1 MKRLFDVAVALVALV
16 VLSPF
21 LALIALA
28 VKVTSGGPVFHRG
41 ERIGRGGAPF
51 RILKF
56 RTMRANVS
64 GPAITRGGDARIT
77 PLGRVL
83 RRWKLDELPQLV
95 NVLRGELSAVG
106 PRPLTAFDVE
116 RLQWTSAECDFRWS
130 VTPGLTGLAQVVGAR
145 SPRHALRLD
154 RCYIARQT
162 LGLDVRLVAWSFVI
176 NVLGKRRVQRIISR
190 RPPPDTDPSTC
201 ATSSSRRD
209 QARPTT
215 DRARPCPNASP
226 PRG

>member
-1 MKRLFDVAVALVALV
+1 MSSRSKRAFDVVGAIGGLIFFAPAMT
-16 VLSPF
+16 
-21 LALIALA
+21 LIAAAILI
-28 VKVTSGGPVFHRG
+28 TDGRPLVFRQ
-41 ERIGRGGAPF
+41 ERLGRRRRPF
-51 RILKF
+51 TILKF
-56 RTMRANVS
+56 RSMRDGEVT
-64 GPAITRGGDARIT
+64 AI
-77 PLGRVL
+77 GRLL
-83 RRWKLDELPQLV
+83 RATGLDELPQLV

-190 RPPPDTDPSTC
+190 RPPPDTAPSTC
-201 ATSSSRRD
+201 ATSSSRRG